1 MSQVSI
7 LPQSSTTFSV
17 IEEQEQPSRTYK
29 LDFKTKRIV
38 TMTDGLEA
46 LEQAVYKIL
55 STERY
60 EYLIYSP
67 DYGFE
72 PPFMLD
78 EVTFRSEIVRRI
90 REALLQDDRILD
102 VVDFEIEIDGD
113 SATVTCTVIS
123 KYGDFKITKEVDM

>member
-1 MSQVSI
+1 MSI
-7 LPQSSTTFSV
+7 LPKGSTTFSI

-46 LEQAVYKIL
+46 LAQAVYKIL
-55 STERY
+55 STRRY
-60 EYLIYSP
+60 AHLIYSS

-78 EVTFRSEIVRRI
+78 EVTFRSEVVRRI

-102 VVDFEIEIDGD
+102 VVDFDIKIDED
-113 SATVTCTVIS
+113 SANVTCTVIS
-123 KYGDFKITKEVDM
+123 KYGDFKITKEVDR